1 MANNTRSAAPRTRKT
16 RLHSDSGELAFIKN
30 DNGTSLVC
38 VVGHKS
44 PKTKAIVRVVRD
56 AKGSIWV
63 NKYSKR
69 SGKTTGFPLDRIE
82 IGAAAKNADGTTDLL
97 KLAGIVAQFDFVNLK
112 A

>member
-1 MANNTRSAAPRTRKT
+1 MANNTRAPRSKT

-97 KLAGIVAQFDFVNLK
+97 KLAGIISQFDFVNLK